1 MNKEVLKTMYAQ
13 WLNVKGEAQRLCEQR
28 SLTNIAEAYRVCS
41 IFKGN
46 ETVEEL
52 ASLYKTP
59 QAVEFCMRYHF
70 PNLATLR
77 AFKPENPER
86 FGIYIDAGTITL
98 DNPKDK
104 VLLIGRTTAVVNCSD
119 LRNFNVVCLHSAR
132 VVVNASGWAV
142 VRVEAEQGCNVVKNI
157 SENAVII

>member
-1 MNKEVLKTMYAQ
+1 MNKEILKTMYAQ
-13 WLNVKGEAQRLCEQR
+13 WLNVKGEAQSFFEQR
-28 SLTNIAEAYRVCS
+28 SLTNLAEAYRVCAM
-41 IFKGN
+41 FKGN
-46 ETVEEL
+46 ENVEQL
-52 ASLYKTP
+52 AALYKTP

-77 AFKPENPER
+77 TFKPEHPER
-86 FGIYIDAGTITL
+86 FGIYIDAGTITIN
-98 DNPKDK
+98 NPKDK
-104 VLLIGRTTAVVNCSD
+104 VMLVGRTTAVVNCSD

-142 VRVEAEQGCNVVKNI
+142 VRVEAETGCNVVKNI

>member
-1 MNKEVLKTMYAQ
+1 MDKAILKAIYAQ

-28 SLTNIAEAYRVCS
+28 SLNNLAEAYRACEM
-41 IFKGN
+41 FKGN
-46 ETVEEL
+46 ETIEEL
-52 ASLYKTP
+52 AALYKTT
-59 QAVEFCMRYHF
+59 QAVEFCSRYHF

-77 AFKPENPER
+77 TFKSEHPER

-98 DNPKDK
+98 NNPKDK
-104 VLLIGRTTAVVNCSD
+104 VLLIGRTTAVVNCSE
-119 LRNFNVVCLHSAR
+119 LRNFNIVCLHSAR

-142 VRVEAEQGCNVVKNI
+142 VRVEAETGCNVVKNV